1 MEVMTDE
8 KIEEA
13 CRLLVAYE
21 IAMLDKYMEQIEHQ
35 TGERVDHTRDEEY
48 IQKAL
53 HKYV

>member
-1 MEVMTDE
+1 MEALTDE

-21 IAMLDKYMEQIEHQ
+21 IAMLDKYLEQQAEEI
-35 TGERVDHTRDEEY
+35 TYHTRDAEY

>member
-1 MEVMTDE
+1 MEALTDE

-21 IAMLDKYMEQIEHQ
+21 IAMLDKYLEQQAEKI
-35 TGERVDHTRDEEY
+35 TDHTRDAEY